1 MTKEYISY
9 ISAAIFVLYG
19 LLAAKWI
26 FIGLGLIL
34 VFVGLADRLQSK
46 KITLLRVN
54 CTRLPALKWPRC
66 QGAVD

>member
-46 KITLLRVN
+46 KKPFSVSTA
-54 CTRLPALKWPRC
+54 PDYQP
-66 QGAVD
+66 

>member
-26 FIGLGLIL
+26 FIGLVIL

-46 KITLLRVN
+46 K
-54 CTRLPALKWPRC
+54 
-66 QGAVD
+66 